1 MPGSRGSRAWLGGSV
16 IHSGEGGFW
25 NGPQA
30 HSCTWHATSKLLMVI
45 VLHHMH
51 TAWHWHG
58 AFLHRPAPPLQPM
71 PRLEQLEASFSV
83 KPAVPG
89 IPERLTALEAVADS
103 WRI

>member
-1 MPGSRGSRAWLGGSV
+1 
-16 IHSGEGGFW
+16 
-25 NGPQA
+25 
-30 HSCTWHATSKLLMVI
+30 
-45 VLHHMH
+45 
-51 TAWHWHG
+51 
-58 AFLHRPAPPLQPM
+58 M